1 MPPTGSAQQRIHKAA
16 LQLFAERGVTQV
28 SVSEL
33 AEAAGVARGTIYNNL
48 KQPEALFESVATELA
63 AEMDRRI
70 QQLFSTFATVEDPA
84 VRLATGIRLWIRR
97 AHAEPHWARFLTRFA
112 FSNASLQSM
121 WSGPPVVD
129 LMRGIE
135 QGRYTCRLE
144 QLPSVVAMIAGSVL
158 GAIFLVLEGHRTWRD
173 ASMDTVEL
181 LLVALGVPREEA
193 RALASAELPALAEA
207 P

>member
-1 MPPTGSAQQRIHKAA
+1 MPPIGSAQQRIHKAA

-48 KQPEALFESVATELA
+48 EQPEALFESVAAALA
-63 AEMDRRI
+63 ADMDQRI
-70 QQLFSTFATVEDPA
+70 QQVFAAVDEDPA

-97 AHAEPHWARFLTRFA
+97 AHAEPHWGRFLARFA
-112 FSNASLQSM
+112 FSNASLQAL
-121 WSGPPVVD
+121 WTGPPVAD
-129 LMRGIE
+129 LLKGL
-135 QGRYTCRLE
+135 QNGRYAFRQD

-158 GAIFLVLEGHRTWRD
+158 GGVFMVLEGHRTWRD
-173 ASMDTVEL
+173 AGADCVEL
-181 LLVALGVPREEA
+181 VLIALGLPREEA
-193 RALASAELPALAEA
+193 RALAAADLPAMPEA